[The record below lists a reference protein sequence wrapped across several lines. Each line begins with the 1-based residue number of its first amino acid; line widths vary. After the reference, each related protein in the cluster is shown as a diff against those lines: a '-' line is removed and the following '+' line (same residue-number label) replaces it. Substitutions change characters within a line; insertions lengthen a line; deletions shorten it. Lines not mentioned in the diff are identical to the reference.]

1 MVLQHHLDSSPLADQ
16 TLAALWRAHAR
27 RISGRTIAQCVV
39 LGTLGTII
47 PISLGRGTFVALMS
61 LIVAAFGS
69 YAAAVQPSFGGRW
82 LQPRGQ
88 RITGIAV
95 SAIAVLA
102 ALTAGLL
109 VLDAIFGGSIEVMRR

>member
-27 RISGRTIAQCVV
+27 CISGRTIAQCVV
-39 LGTLGTII
+39 LGTLGTIT
-47 PISLGRGTFVALMS
+47 PVSLGRGTFVALMS
-61 LIVAAFGS
+61 IVAAFGS

-82 LQPRGQ
+82 LQPRRQ
-88 RITGIAV
+88 RIAGVAA

-109 VLDAIFGGSIEVMRR
+109 VLGAIFGGSIEVMRR